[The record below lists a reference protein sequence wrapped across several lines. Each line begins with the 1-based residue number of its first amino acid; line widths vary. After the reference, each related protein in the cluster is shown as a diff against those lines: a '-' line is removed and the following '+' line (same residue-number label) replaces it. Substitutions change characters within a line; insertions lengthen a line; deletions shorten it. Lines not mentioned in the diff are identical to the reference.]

1 MRIYFFSF
9 TFSYQDETEC
19 RPRSVEQRSLFEA
32 GEDEATVIQEPEVA
46 VEDRTPPPRKSEA
59 FLRTSSDTTFP
70 TVTLPPTPNL
80 ASRAEAEDDL
90 LPPTPRVWG
99 NNSFEILPPTPNI
112 AEPGRPAPLIRKESD
127 KSFSDKLE
135 ASKEAPLLKSVMLK
149 AAASTCPQPPAQQLT
164 PKRMSDADHREE
176 GSAQK
181 KLRME
186 ADVNWAVHRESAE
199 VPSTPLSSKNLNETY
214 DSIPDSPEARSNSL
228 NETVTL
234 VSNLGKQCDLKSP
247 EHEAEGRNLNS
258 TFAVEVRHQIASIN
272 RLTLI
277 STNFRMSPWTLTT
290 PRP

>member
-1 MRIYFFSF
+1 M
-9 TFSYQDETEC
+9 
-19 RPRSVEQRSLFEA
+19 EQRSLFEA

-70 TVTLPPTPNL
+70 IVTLPPTPNL
-80 ASRAEAEDDL
+80 ASRTEAEDDL

-149 AAASTCPQPPAQQLT
+149 AAASTCPQPPVQQLT

-247 EHEAEGRNLNS
+247 EQEAEGRNLNS
-258 TFAVEVRHQIASIN
+258 TFAVEVKHQIASIN